1 MLLAIISDIHA
12 DLPSLEKALD
22 RIVKMD
28 CDRVVCLGDIVGY
41 SYHYSDS
48 LDGRDPDA
56 CCNLVKQY
64 CQICICGNHD
74 LHAIKKIPADHRKLG
89 IPGNWYQLSLD
100 EKALLSKNRYWLYD
114 DELEHEINSE
124 SKEFLAS
131 LPESYVIST
140 ARYGI
145 LCTHFLAPDIAG
157 VTKRSPSSQ
166 AQFRKHFRLMNK
178 SKCHIG
184 IAGHGHPEGY
194 VQVSRRSYRMNY
206 FRKGTLMKEKQVLLI
221 PAITRNGGRN
231 GFLII
236 DTEKEEFTA
245 IPLDSN

>member
-22 RIVKMD
+22 MIGKMD

-56 CCNLVKQY
+56 CCKLVKQN

-74 LHAIKKIPADHRKLG
+74 LHAIKKIPVEYRKLG
-89 IPGNWYQLSLD
+89 IPGNWYQLTLN
-100 EKALLSKNRYWLYD
+100 EKASLSKNRYWLYD

-131 LPESYVIST
+131 LPESYVISSG
-140 ARYGI
+140 RYGI

-157 VTKRSPSSQ
+157 VTQSSPSSQ
-166 AQFRKHFRLMNK
+166 ASLRSRSSRMVCDSSRVRRELMICSKMAVLGSGSNRLNN
-178 SKCHIG
+178 
-184 IAGHGHPEGY
+184 AW
-194 VQVSRRSYRMNY
+194 
-206 FRKGTLMKEKQVLLI
+206 
-221 PAITRNGGRN
+221 
-231 GFLII
+231 
-236 DTEKEEFTA
+236 
-245 IPLDSN
+245 